1 MICVIINNQLRTS
14 IRHLYRIVLAGI
26 LFFWIPVG
34 ASAQNADSV
43 YVDEDEVLVDVV
55 VDTLYMAIA
64 DCFREIPDSL
74 LPTLS
79 RNNRLDMLDF
89 MESKMK
95 AEVTNRLGGKSEMT
109 SLTDS
114 TLSIQMSNALKVDM
128 LLLTPESPADTNS
141 EEVICMIET
150 FGSDSLSLDSKV
162 RFFTLSWELL
172 NEPPQLS
179 VSDKNTISSKK
190 VQTILKW
197 DEKILKK
204 N

>member
-1 MICVIINNQLRTS
+1 MTS

>member
-1 MICVIINNQLRTS
+1 MTS

-55 VDTLYMAIA
+55 VDTLYIAIA

>member
-1 MICVIINNQLRTS
+1 MNRLFKDLNQ
-14 IRHLYRIVLAGI
+14 IVLAGF
-26 LFFWIPVG
+26 LFFGISV
-34 ASAQNADSV
+34 STFAQNDVSV
-43 YVDEDEVLVDVV
+43 YVDENGDSIEEVVDTV

-64 DCFREIPDSL
+64 DYFREIPDSI

-79 RNNRLDMLDF
+79 LNNRLDMLDF

-95 AEVTNRLGGKSEMT
+95 AEVTNSLGGKSEMT
-109 SLTDS
+109 LLTDS
-114 TLSIQMSNALKVDM
+114 TLSIHMSKALKVDM
-128 LLLTPESPADTNS
+128 LLLTPEASADTDS
-141 EEVICMIET
+141 EEVLCLIET
-150 FGSDSLSLDSKV
+150 FGCDSLSQESKV

-179 VSDKNTISSKK
+179 VSDKNTISSKI

-197 DEKILKK
+197 DDEILKK

>member
-1 MICVIINNQLRTS
+1 MTS

-26 LFFWIPVG
+26 LFFWIPVS